1 MADENSFYGIDCARF
16 GDSIDIILDREI
28 FEHKSILK
36 QYDEAVTLYRKYY
49 QYDEIEGA
57 LRKTV
62 ELIPEKAFR
71 EAIANALVHRTWDV
85 NSHIRIAMFKDRLEV
100 FSPGGLPKGITQEEY
115 LNGQVSVLRNPIV
128 ASVFFRLNIIE
139 SFGTG
144 VRRMNMAYAESRA
157 KPRHEFST
165 HAIKVVLPVVSGG
178 EELSEDEAI
187 IYNSMNRLG
196 KSSSQI
202 AKTVGFGKNKT
213 LKLLVALEGSREIL
227 NLRGVYSMENLYEK
241 AQQSAEYIQ
250 ARITKRPK
258 IAVVLGSGLGNLTA
272 DFTETEELPYRD
284 IPNFPVSTVEGHKG
298 ALLAGK
304 LGEKE
309 VFALEGRF
317 HFYEGYS
324 MKEVCYPFYVLKLLG
339 VEQVVLTNA
348 CGGINRSFE
357 PGTLMLLTDLSTMD
371 EILGFKLILK
381 S

>member
-1 MADENSFYGIDCARF
+1 MIKS
-16 GDSIDIILDREI
+16 REL
-28 FEHKSILK
+28 FEKP
-36 QYDEAVTLYRKYY
+36 Y
-49 QYDEIEGA
+49 
-57 LRKTV
+57 
-62 ELIPEKAFR
+62 R

-144 VRRMNMAYAESRA
+144 VQRMNMAYAESRA

-202 AKTVGFGKNKT
+202 AKVVGFGKNKT
-213 LKLLVALEGSREIL
+213 LKLLVALEKKGY
-227 NLRGVYSMENLYEK
+227 V
-241 AQQSAEYIQ
+241 
-250 ARITKRPK
+250 TK
-258 IAVVLGSGLGNLTA
+258 LGN
-272 DFTETEELPYRD
+272 
-284 IPNFPVSTVEGHKG
+284 
-298 ALLAGK
+298 
-304 LGEKE
+304 
-309 VFALEGRF
+309 GR
-317 HFYEGYS
+317 
-324 MKEVCYPFYVLKLLG
+324 
-339 VEQVVLTNA
+339 
-348 CGGINRSFE
+348 GI
-357 PGTLMLLTDLSTMD
+357 
-371 EILGFKLILK
+371 KYLIK

>member
-1 MADENSFYGIDCARF
+1 MLGADGKYKNAGALLADENSFYGIDCARF

-28 FEHKSILK
+28 FEHKSVLK
-36 QYDEAVTLYRKYY
+36 QYDEAVALYRKYY

-144 VRRMNMAYAESRA
+144 VQRMNMAYAESRA

-213 LKLLVALEGSREIL
+213 LKLLVALE
-227 NLRGVYSMENLYEK
+227 EK
-241 AQQSAEYIQ
+241 GYV
-250 ARITKRPK
+250 TK
-258 IAVVLGSGLGNLTA
+258 LGN
-272 DFTETEELPYRD
+272 
-284 IPNFPVSTVEGHKG
+284 
-298 ALLAGK
+298 
-304 LGEKE
+304 
-309 VFALEGRF
+309 GR
-317 HFYEGYS
+317 
-324 MKEVCYPFYVLKLLG
+324 
-339 VEQVVLTNA
+339 
-348 CGGINRSFE
+348 GI
-357 PGTLMLLTDLSTMD
+357 
-371 EILGFKLILK
+371 KYLIK

>member
-1 MADENSFYGIDCARF
+1 MEGENRSYDELTAKCKELHFSILEQKMKEQLGISAINSDILRTLGLLGADGKYKNAGALLADENSFYGIDCVRF

-36 QYDEAVTLYRKYY
+36 QYDEAVALYRKYY

-57 LRKTV
+57 IRKTV

-85 NSHIRIAMFKDRLEV
+85 NSHVRIAMFKDRLEV
-100 FSPGGLPKGITQEEY
+100 FSPGGLPKGITEEEY

-128 ASVFFRLNIIE
+128 GSVFFRLHIIE

-144 VRRMNMAYAESRA
+144 VQRMNMAYAESRA

-187 IYNSMNRLG
+187 LYNRMNRIG

-202 AKTVGFGKNKT
+202 AKSAGFGKNKT
-213 LKLLVALEGSREIL
+213 LKLLVALEEKGYVTKIG
-227 NLRGVYSMENLYEK
+227 NGRGIKY
-241 AQQSAEYIQ
+241 
-250 ARITKRPK
+250 
-258 IAVVLGSGLGNLTA
+258 
-272 DFTETEELPYRD
+272 
-284 IPNFPVSTVEGHKG
+284 
-298 ALLAGK
+298 
-304 LGEKE
+304 
-309 VFALEGRF
+309 
-317 HFYEGYS
+317 
-324 MKEVCYPFYVLKLLG
+324 
-339 VEQVVLTNA
+339 
-348 CGGINRSFE
+348 
-357 PGTLMLLTDLSTMD
+357 
-371 EILGFKLILK
+371 LIK